1 MWSDGTSNSSSER
14 YFSKPPYPGMCN
26 GDSNI
31 CKGKVIIKWNNEIH
45 KTHNKVAYYKVLWT
59 NIWSNYMLIVV
70 PKLESIV
77 GITEMG
83 VSVHF

>member
-1 MWSDGTSNSSSER
+1 MR
-14 YFSKPPYPGMCN
+14 YTKF
-26 GDSNI
+26 
-31 CKGKVIIKWNNEIH
+31 IILLW
-45 KTHNKVAYYKVLWT
+45 VYAYYKVLWT